1 MKYRKL
7 GNNLTVSEIG
17 LGCMGMSHAYGAP
30 ADEKEMIYL
39 LDKAIDLGVD
49 FFDTAEVYGPY
60 QNEELLGKAFK
71 GKRDKVKIATKFG
84 ISLNNRIIT
93 PDSRPEKIRQSIEGS
108 LKRLNTDYLDLYY
121 QHRIDPDVPIEE
133 VVGVLKDLMNE
144 GKILNYGL
152 SEVNEIELRKAHSVS
167 PVACIQN
174 RYSMMYREN
183 EYTLFDTLKE
193 LNVGFVAF
201 SPLANGILSDK
212 YNKDSKFDTVSDF
225 RSAMPQFQ
233 PDSYDK
239 NKQLF
244 DLLRE
249 FAEEKLAT
257 PAQISLAW
265 VLGKGDFIVPIPG
278 TTKLHR
284 LEENSSA
291 TNIYLS
297 SEEVNKIDEAL
308 DKFVLSEVYGG
319 FKAK

>member
-1 MKYRKL
+1 MKYRNL

-17 LGCMGMSHAYGAP
+17 LGCMGMSHAYGEP
-30 ADEKEMIYL
+30 ADENDMIYL
-39 LDKAIDLGVD
+39 IDKAIDLGVN

-60 QNEELLGKAFK
+60 QNEKLLGKAFK

-93 PDSRPEKIRQSIEGS
+93 PDSRSEKIRESIEGS
-108 LKRLNTDYLDLYY
+108 LKRLNTDYIDLYY
-121 QHRIDPDVPIEE
+121 QHRIDPNVPIEE
-133 VVGVLKDLMNE
+133 VVGVLKDLMKE
-144 GKILNYGL
+144 GKVLNYGL
-152 SEVNEIELRKAHSVS
+152 SEVDVEQLKRAHSVS

-183 EYTLFDTLKE
+183 EYALFDILKE

-201 SPLANGILSDK
+201 SPLANGVLSDK
-212 YNKDSKFDTVSDF
+212 YNKESKFNSVSDF
-225 RSAMPQFQ
+225 RSTMPQFQ

-244 DLLRE
+244 DLLRNI
-249 FAEEKLAT
+249 AEERLAT

-284 LEENSSA
+284 LEENSNA
-291 TNIYLS
+291 TNICLTTD
-297 SEEVNKIDEAL
+297 EVKKIDDAL
-308 DKFVLSEVYGG
+308 ESFELSDVYGG
-319 FKAK
+319 FKK